1 MTSLPCRTPGLCF
14 CCPGGWA
21 PGLEK
26 PNESSSTLALWK
38 EDYSTQML
46 MKAIRKKWGSLVI
59 ASSLW
64 SMNSL
69 QKGWSHMT
77 LPFPHIPITQ
87 GLTLQLTKVGKGKG
101 NWRYADFLLFHCWVS
116 NDNSKISCYTGKK
129 KYLKVLRVNMRKYHT
144 PTLHCRGKGQRWGK

>member
-1 MTSLPCRTPGLCF
+1 MTSLPCRTPGLCLW
-14 CCPGGWA
+14 CPGGRA

-26 PNESSSTLALWK
+26 PNETSSTLPCEAVPMALWK
-38 EDYSTQML
+38 EAYSTQML
-46 MKAIRKKWGSLVI
+46 MKAIRKKWGSLFI

-77 LPFPHIPITQ
+77 SPFLHILITQ
-87 GLTLQLTKVGKGKG
+87 GLTLQLTKVGKGEG

-129 KYLKVLRVNMRKYHT
+129 IFESIKSEYEKISYANTAL
-144 PTLHCRGKGQRWGK
+144 